1 MRAFSS
7 SPNSLSSPPAS
18 LGSNPASPSTL
29 NLNLGRANI
38 DMDEIV
44 VDTAGGPRFGV
55 MAPPQPPTPDVPLT
69 AAGLPRKKPGRKP
82 GSTVKPK
89 EPKLN
94 PDGTPIVEIP
104 KVRRPRKPRDPNA
117 PPIQRKRKAATQD
130 PDADQGTTSTPRSGS
145 ALPGQLQPKAPEL
158 DSMRMDV
165 DSPAPLAAASSNTQH
180 SSAPA
185 NPDKVP
191 KREGIMSLLNDDVPP
206 APAPAAA
213 PGRMAFDPVRSTSSY
228 DPVRETMVTRDPY
241 GTAGLS
247 SPRAPSQMPN
257 RASASPSISSLVDP
271 PPVAA
276 QAVVSPTPGHA
287 SFTSQTRFQ
296 ESSSLPASPSQP
308 PRKDPPS
315 LSSLAPK
322 ATAAET
328 KKAAPTLMPQPPK
341 TSDTPKSTSMA
352 PPTTV
357 PAPSKKVAAVQAQTR
372 KEKKTV
378 SSSSSPKMTSLK
390 NALPDVPPLPSNSN
404 TSSDRS
410 ILDFGKAAPGEEQ
423 ETPSIV
429 INIPLNG
436 ESNKYINFMRL
447 AEETYGWDALH
458 PRQAADRE
466 RKARIAAA
474 SAALEKQQSRGDNAT
489 GEEEDPASDDAE
501 SDENE
506 NADDSNVEMGGMG
519 GAGNNAA
526 LTSGAEGGPAAQD
539 PEKPKRKRR
548 NWREDEYDKADG
560 FVDDTDMLWEEQA
573 AAVKDGF
580 FVYSGPLVPEV
591 PKPAATYVLLPRL
604 SFPFPFQCTNAD
616 CCSTAT
622 DPPSVVAAGADEAG
636 VPALAVDVV
645 APRAG
650 VDVAVV
656 QARGAAQR
664 HANRALRSLKSS
676 AWRRR
681 RPNGRAWPRRSAAHR
696 HRRQQRVMLARM
708 ACLCR
713 RACRACRRG
722 LGRQACSLGSRLGRK
737 EQRDACILISERME
751 LGVLS
756 VTGMVRLGH
765 VPICL
770 LSVCLFIWQGSVACS
785 LWQHGFTEDQVSVRA
800 LSLVRGLVRVCL
812 IFTFLLHA

>member
-18 LGSNPASPSTL
+18 LGSNPASPSNL

-55 MAPPQPPTPDVPLT
+55 MAPPQPPPPDVPLT
-69 AAGLPRKKPGRKP
+69 AAGVPRKKPGRKP

-94 PDGTPIVEIP
+94 SDGTPIVEAP

-130 PDADQGTTSTPRSGS
+130 PDADQTNTSTPRGGS
-145 ALPGQLQPKAPEL
+145 ATPVQQIQPKVEEPA
-158 DSMRMDV
+158 SSRMDI
-165 DSPAPLAAASSNTQH
+165 DSPVPLAAASTNTQH
-180 SSAPA
+180 SPAPA
-185 NPDKVP
+185 HPEKVP
-191 KREGIMSLLNDDVPP
+191 KREGIMSLLNEDPPP
-206 APAPAAA
+206 APAPAA
-213 PGRMAFDPVRSTSSY
+213 PVRMAFDPVRSSSSY

-241 GTAGLS
+241 GTAGLA
-247 SPRAPSQMPN
+247 SPRAPSQVPN

-271 PPVAA
+271 PTST
-276 QAVVSPTPGHA
+276 QSVVSPTPAHA

-296 ESSSLPASPSQP
+296 ESSSLPPSPSQP
-308 PRKDPPS
+308 ARKDPPS
-315 LSSLAPK
+315 LASLAPK
-322 ATAAET
+322 TTTTEI
-328 KKAAPTLMPQPPK
+328 KKAPPTLMPQPPK
-341 TSDTPKSTSMA
+341 ASESAKAASMA
-352 PPTTV
+352 PPTTM

-390 NALPDVPPLPSNSN
+390 NALPDVPPIPNN

-423 ETPSIV
+423 EAPSIV

-489 GEEEDPASDDAE
+489 GEEEDPASDDAD

-519 GAGNNAA
+519 GGDKAA
-526 LTSGAEGGPAAQD
+526 LTSGAEGGPATQD

-548 NWREDEYDKADG
+548 NWREDEYDKMDG

-591 PKPAATYVLLPRL
+591 PKPAATYVLLF
-604 SFPFPFQCTNAD
+604 SAFAKFTN
-616 CCSTAT
+616 SPLLLLMT
-622 DPPSVVAAGADEAG
+622 PS
-636 VPALAVDVV
+636 L
-645 APRAG
+645 
-650 VDVAVV
+650 
-656 QARGAAQR
+656 QR
-664 HANRALRSLKSS
+664 RTN
-676 AWRRR
+676 
-681 RPNGRAWPRRSAAHR
+681 
-696 HRRQQRVMLARM
+696 
-708 ACLCR
+708 
-713 RACRACRRG
+713 
-722 LGRQACSLGSRLGRK
+722 
-737 EQRDACILISERME
+737 
-751 LGVLS
+751 
-756 VTGMVRLGH
+756 
-765 VPICL
+765 
-770 LSVCLFIWQGSVACS
+770 
-785 LWQHGFTEDQVSVRA
+785 
-800 LSLVRGLVRVCL
+800 
-812 IFTFLLHA
+812 

>member
-18 LGSNPASPSTL
+18 LGSNPASPSNL

-55 MAPPQPPTPDVPLT
+55 MAPPQPPPPDVPLT

-94 PDGTPIVEIP
+94 PDGTPIVETP

-117 PPIQRKRKAATQD
+117 PPVQRKRKAVTQD
-130 PDADQGTTSTPRSGS
+130 PDADQAATTSTPRDES
-145 ALPGQLQPKAPEL
+145 ATPGQQQQPKAPEL
-158 DSMRMDV
+158 ASSTRMDI
-165 DSPAPLAAASSNTQH
+165 DSPVPLAAASSNTQP
-180 SSAPA
+180 SPAPA
-185 NPDKVP
+185 NPDKVV
-191 KREGIMSLLNDDVPP
+191 KREGIMSLLNDDAPP
-206 APAPAAA
+206 PPVPAA
-213 PGRMAFDPVRSTSSY
+213 PVRMAFDPVRSSSSY

-247 SPRAPSQMPN
+247 SPRAPSHVPN

-271 PPVAA
+271 PPVT
-276 QAVVSPTPGHA
+276 QTVVSPTSGHA

-296 ESSSLPASPSQP
+296 EASSLPASPSQSA
-308 PRKDPPS
+308 RKEPPS

-322 ATAAET
+322 APAAET
-328 KKAAPTLMPQPPK
+328 KKAVPPLMPQPPK
-341 TSDTPKSTSMA
+341 ASDTPKLSSMA

-390 NALPDVPPLPSNSN
+390 NALPDVPPIPSN

-410 ILDFGKAAPGEEQ
+410 ILDFGKAAPGEEL
-423 ETPSIV
+423 EAPSIV

-489 GEEEDPASDDAE
+489 GEEEDPASDDAD
-501 SDENE
+501 SDDNE

-519 GAGNNAA
+519 TGNNAA
-526 LTSGAEGGPAAQD
+526 LTSGAEGGPATQD

-548 NWREDEYDKADG
+548 NWREDEYDKMDG

-591 PKPAATYVLLPRL
+591 LKPAATDGPAKRGRGGRGRGGGPGSRGGRGGGEGGRGRGGGPGSRGGTTTRKPRITKLEKQRMETEKAERESMAKAVSSTPASTTTTASNASSYGLLLP
-604 SFPFPFQCTNAD
+604 
-616 CCSTAT
+616 
-622 DPPSVVAAGADEAG
+622 AG
-636 VPALAVDVV
+636 VPSLS
-645 APRAG
+645 AG
-650 VDVAVV
+650 I
-656 QARGAAQR
+656 G
-664 HANRALRSLKSS
+664 
-676 AWRRR
+676 
-681 RPNGRAWPRRSAAHR
+681 PT
-696 HRRQQRVMLARM
+696 
-708 ACLCR
+708 
-713 RACRACRRG
+713 
-722 LGRQACSLGSRLGRK
+722 
-737 EQRDACILISERME
+737 
-751 LGVLS
+751 GVLA
-756 VTGMVRLGH
+756 G
-765 VPICL
+765 
-770 LSVCLFIWQGSVACS
+770 Q
-785 LWQHGFTEDQVSVRA
+785 
-800 LSLVRGLVRVCL
+800 
-812 IFTFLLHA
+812 